1 MSDEAQPNRNRLTEV
16 KFDEKSIPRGLAD
29 RDHECAAAVFD
40 LIEDNRFGVRGR
52 DDGPYSLRI
61 AQVES
66 RLSFEVSTSAGAP
79 VVAFAVSMTPFR
91 PLLKAYFNICENYYT
106 AIRSAGPRQ
115 IQEMDR
121 SRTALHNEGAGL
133 LAARLA
139 EKVEIDEATA
149 RRLFTLVSALHWHP

>member
-1 MSDEAQPNRNRLTEV
+1 VSEETQPNRNRLAEV
-16 KFDEKSIPRGLAD
+16 KFDEKSIPRGVSD

-40 LIEDNRFGVRGR
+40 LIEDNRFGMRGR

-66 RLSFEVSTSAGAP
+66 RLTFAVSDSAGAP
-79 VVAFAVSMTPFR
+79 VAEFSVSMTPFR

-121 SRTALHNEGAGL
+121 SRTALHNEGAEL

-139 EKVEIDEATA
+139 EKVEIDDATA
-149 RRLFTLVSALHWHP
+149 RRLFTLVSALNWRP

>member
-1 MSDEAQPNRNRLTEV
+1 VTSKTKPNRNRLAEV
-16 KFDEKSIPRGLAD
+16 KFDEKSIPRGFSD

-40 LIEDNRFGVRGR
+40 LIEDNRFGVRDR
-52 DDGPYSLRI
+52 NDGPYSLRI

-66 RLSFEVSTSAGAP
+66 RLTFEVRTVAGAP
-79 VVAFAVSMTPFR
+79 VVVFAVSMTPFR
-91 PLLKAYFNICENYYT
+91 PLLKDYFNICENYYS

-115 IQEMDR
+115 IEEIDR
-121 SRTALHNEGAGL
+121 ARTATHNEGAGL

-139 EKVEIDEATA
+139 DKVEIDEATA

>member
-1 MSDEAQPNRNRLTEV
+1 VSDEVQLTRNRLAEV
-16 KFDEKSIPRGLAD
+16 KFDGTSIPRGVAD
-29 RDHECAAAVFD
+29 REHECAAAVFD

-66 RLSFEVSTSAGAP
+66 RLTFVVSDSAGTP
-79 VVAFAVSMTPFR
+79 VTEFSVSMTPFR

-121 SRTALHNEGAGL
+121 SRTALHNEGADL

-139 EKVEIDEATA
+139 DKVEIDAATA
-149 RRLFTLVSALHWHP
+149 RRLFTLVSALNWRP

>member
-1 MSDEAQPNRNRLTEV
+1 MSDEAQPNRNRLAEV
-16 KFDEKSIPRGLAD
+16 KFDEKSIPLGYTD

-40 LIEDNRFGVRGR
+40 LIADNRFGVRDR
-52 DDGPYSLRI
+52 DDGPYSLHI
-61 AQVES
+61 ARVES
-66 RLSFEVSTSAGAP
+66 RLAFDVRTSAGAP
-79 VVAFAVSMTPFR
+79 VVEFAVSMTPFR
-91 PLLKAYFNICENYYT
+91 TLLKEYFNICENYYT

-121 SRTALHNEGAGL
+121 ARTALHNEGAGL

-139 EKVEIDEATA
+139 DRVEIDEGTA

>member
-1 MSDEAQPNRNRLTEV
+1 MSDEVQPTRNRLAEV
-16 KFDEKSIPRGLAD
+16 KFDGTSIPRGIAD
-29 RDHECAAAVFD
+29 REHECAAAVFD

-66 RLSFEVSTSAGAP
+66 RLTFVVSDSAGAP
-79 VVAFAVSMTPFR
+79 VTEFSVSMTPFR

-121 SRTALHNEGAGL
+121 SRTALHNEGAEL
-133 LAARLA
+133 LAVRLA
-139 EKVEIDEATA
+139 EKVEIDAATA
-149 RRLFTLVSALHWHP
+149 RRLFTLVSALNWRP

>member
-1 MSDEAQPNRNRLTEV
+1 MSDAAQPDRNRLAEV
-16 KFDEKSIPRGLAD
+16 MFDEKSIPRGLAD

-40 LIEDNRFGVRGR
+40 LIENNRFGVRGR
-52 DDGPYSLRI
+52 DDGPYSLRVGK
-61 AQVES
+61 VES
-66 RLSFEVSTSAGAP
+66 RLTFVVRTSAGAS
-79 VVAFAVSMTPFR
+79 VVEFAVSMTPFR
-91 PLLKAYFNICENYYT
+91 PLLKDYFNICENYYT

-121 SRTALHNEGAGL
+121 ARTALHNEGAAL

-139 EKVEIDEATA
+139 DKVEIDAATA